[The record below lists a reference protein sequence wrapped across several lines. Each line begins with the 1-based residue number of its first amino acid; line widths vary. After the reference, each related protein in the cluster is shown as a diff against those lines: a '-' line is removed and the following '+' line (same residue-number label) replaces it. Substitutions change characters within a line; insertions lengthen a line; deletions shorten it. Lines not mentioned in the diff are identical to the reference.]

1 MPAHHTIHD
10 DPHTSVRPRN
20 ISFTRRHFILTAA
33 SAAGGLMIGIGAVP
47 RAAHA
52 ATVPG
57 QPWNDD
63 NAYAPNEIDAWIA
76 IDPDDSILIRY
87 QRSEMGQGSM
97 TALPM
102 MIAEELQ
109 CDWSK
114 VRIEYASPNRNLR
127 ENKVYGDMFSNGSR
141 SVRASQ
147 KKVQQVGASARERLI
162 AAAAARWN
170 VPASECS
177 AAQSVVTHKP
187 SGQSLRYGEL
197 AADAAKVTLA
207 AEPTIKTPAQ
217 FTFIPKPMPRVDV
230 VHKTDGSAKFGIDA
244 QVPGMVFAAITACPV
259 PGGKLKSVDDS
270 VLAGAPGI
278 IQVVKLDNAV
288 AVVATESFWRA
299 KRALSRLQP
308 EWDVGAAGKIDSD
321 QLSQTFRAALNDTM
335 KTARNDGN
343 FDQAMSGAAK
353 TFEAIYETP
362 YLSHSPMEPM
372 NATVNLQ
379 ADRLDVWVGTQA
391 ADEATA
397 AAARASGLKPEQVY
411 VHNAFVGGGF
421 GRRDASDEIAQAIAI
436 AKVVK
441 RPVKLVWTREEDTR
455 QDKFRPHAVVAF
467 KAATG
472 ADGIP
477 TAWSMRV
484 VTSSIFASVHI
495 PFPANKVEP
504 QTVAGLADNGYN
516 VPNMRVES
524 LVKNTHLPVWF
535 WRAPGANQ
543 HVFAIESFL
552 DEMASASGLDPYQM
566 RRKLLEG
573 KPDWLKVLDTAADKG
588 DWGKP
593 LPQGSGRGIAICT
606 DTDSLCAQVAEVT
619 VKPDGQVKVNRVT
632 VALDTRYMVNPL
644 TIAEQA
650 EGSVIFGLS
659 AALYGKITI
668 KDGAAVQGNFDTYRM
683 VRLADA
689 PKIDV
694 HLIPS
699 GGKVWGGAGEPA
711 TPPIAAAVA
720 NAIFAATG
728 KRLRSLPISD
738 HNLAGSA

>member
-1 MPAHHTIHD
+1 MHGNKVASTL
-10 DPHTSVRPRN
+10 S
-20 ISFTRRHFILTAA
+20 RRHFILTAA
-33 SAAGGLMIGIGAVP
+33 SAAGGFIIGIGVAP
-47 RAAHA
+47 GAAHA
-52 ATVPG
+52 ATVSE
-57 QPWNDD
+57 QPWNDGD
-63 NAYAPNEIDAWIA
+63 AYVANEIDAWIA

-102 MIAEELQ
+102 MIAEELH
-109 CDWSK
+109 CEWSK
-114 VRIEYASPNRNLR
+114 VRIEYASSNRNFR
-127 ENKVYGDMFSNGSR
+127 ENKVYGDMFSHGSY
-141 SVRASQ
+141 SVRQSQ
-147 KKVQQVGASARERLI
+147 KKMQQVGASARERLI

-170 VPASECS
+170 VPASECT

-187 SGQSLRYGEL
+187 SGQRLRFGEL
-197 AADAAKVTLA
+197 AADAAKITLA
-207 AEPTIKTPAQ
+207 AEPAIKTPAQ
-217 FTFIPKPMPRVDV
+217 FTFIPRPLPRVDV

-244 QVPGMVFAAITACPV
+244 QVPDMVFAAITACPV
-259 PGGKLKSVDDS
+259 PGGKLRSVDES
-270 VLAGAPGI
+270 VLAGTPGI
-278 IQVVKLDNAV
+278 VQVVKLDNAV
-288 AVVATESFWRA
+288 AVVASGSFWRA
-299 KRALSRLQP
+299 KRALSRLQL
-308 EWDVGAAGKIDSD
+308 EWDVGEAGKVDSD
-321 QLSQTFRAALNDTM
+321 RLSQAYRAALNEPM
-335 KTARNDGN
+335 LTARNDGN
-343 FDQAMSGAAK
+343 VDQAMSGATK
-353 TFEAIYETP
+353 TFEAVYETP

-379 ADRLDVWVGTQA
+379 PDRLDVWVGTQDAEA
-391 ADEATA
+391 ALE
-397 AAARASGLKPEQVY
+397 AAARVSGLKPEQVY
-411 VHNAFVGGGF
+411 IHNAFLGGGF
-421 GRRDASDEIAQAIAI
+421 GRRDANDEVTQAILI
-436 AKVVK
+436 AKAVN
-441 RPVKLVWTREEDTR
+441 RPVKLIWTREEDTR

-467 KAATG
+467 RAAVG
-472 ADGIP
+472 ADGMP

-484 VTSSIFASVHI
+484 VTSSIFASVGI
-495 PFPANKVEP
+495 PFPSNKVVP
-504 QTVAGLADNGYN
+504 PTVAGLVDNGYN

-543 HVFAIESFL
+543 HNFAIESFL

-573 KPDWLKVLDTAADKG
+573 KPDWLKVLDTAAEKG

-593 LPQGSGRGIAICT
+593 LPKGSGRGIAICT
-606 DTDSLCAQVAEVT
+606 FTDSLCAQVAEVT
-619 VKPDGQVKVNRVT
+619 VKPNGQVKVNRVT
-632 VALDTRYMVNPL
+632 VALDTRYMVNPQ

-650 EGSVIFGLS
+650 EGAVIFGLT

-683 VRLADA
+683 VRLAEA

-694 HLIPS
+694 HLVPS

-711 TPPIAAAVA
+711 TPPIAAAAA

-738 HNLAGSA
+738 HDLTGSAA